1 MRILSLIII
10 GLFVSG
16 SCLAA
21 SRASNT
27 GVSAAAS
34 KSAISM
40 SPIRTGQPATTTT
53 TQPLHTQTASDP
65 LPDQPEPVDFAT
77 PLITAIE
84 AVRMACDGIASEI
97 NSMKTLAGINTA
109 VTGVGT
115 LAGGGALTTGLIKQ
129 SKDTK
134 MQELKDMLDAIE
146 KRDASNTPG
155 AEEARNFYEV
165 FLDLIELYKE
175 NSETSANRDITAD
188 VKKIAE
194 DEIKELKTQSKSL
207 GNWRTGLLAGNTATS
222 VAGAVIANKN
232 KVGEDLKADIDSCR
246 LAVSGLSRAHTQAM
260 FDIAANSGA
269 VDTSDANILM
279 STAQKMIEGCRDLDF
294 ISDSQINSIN
304 KKSNAAMWTAI
315 AGATVGAAGTVTSV
329 MANTENTRD
338 SDGNKEKNLNT
349 ASNVLAGG
357 AAAAS
362 LVATVL
368 NATQISAINKI
379 SEAADKCQGAIE

>member
-1 MRILSLIII
+1 
-10 GLFVSG
+10 
-16 SCLAA
+16 
-21 SRASNT
+21 
-27 GVSAAAS
+27 
-34 KSAISM
+34 
-40 SPIRTGQPATTTT
+40 
-53 TQPLHTQTASDP
+53 
-65 LPDQPEPVDFAT
+65 
-77 PLITAIE
+77 
-84 AVRMACDGIASEI
+84 MACDGIASEI

>member
-34 KSAISM
+34 KSAIGM
-40 SPIRTGQPATTTT
+40 SPIRTGQPAT

-129 SKDTK
+129 SKDNEIDEK
-134 MQELKDMLDAIE
+134 NVRLNQLRQIENGLSDDDELDYDKIDQFLSAMEGLFRTEKD
-146 KRDASNTPG
+146 
-155 AEEARNFYEV
+155 
-165 FLDLIELYKE
+165 DLE
-175 NSETSANRDITAD
+175 
-188 VKKIAE
+188 
-194 DEIKELKTQSKSL
+194 KELETLRTQSKSL
-207 GNWRTGLLAGNTATS
+207 GNWRTGLLAGNTATN

-269 VDTSDANILM
+269 VDTSDANILV
-279 STAQKMIEGCRDLDF
+279 ST
-294 ISDSQINSIN
+294 
-304 KKSNAAMWTAI
+304 
-315 AGATVGAAGTVTSV
+315 
-329 MANTENTRD
+329 
-338 SDGNKEKNLNT
+338 
-349 ASNVLAGG
+349 
-357 AAAAS
+357 
-362 LVATVL
+362 
-368 NATQISAINKI
+368 
-379 SEAADKCQGAIE
+379 